1 MSASDLES
9 KQSWYL
15 TTPGFIDVAPWKTA
29 VSLWQ
34 LTLQH
39 QSTLMQGCSAWHN
52 PASPSVIV
60 QGGATPECDVT
71 LC

>member
-1 MSASDLES
+1 MSASDTELVTDKPRVCGCGS
-9 KQSWYL
+9 MKNS
-15 TTPGFIDVAPWKTA
+15 A
-29 VSLWQ
+29 VISLQ
-34 LTLQH
+34 KLTLQH

-60 QGGATPECDVT
+60 QGGATPKGDVT